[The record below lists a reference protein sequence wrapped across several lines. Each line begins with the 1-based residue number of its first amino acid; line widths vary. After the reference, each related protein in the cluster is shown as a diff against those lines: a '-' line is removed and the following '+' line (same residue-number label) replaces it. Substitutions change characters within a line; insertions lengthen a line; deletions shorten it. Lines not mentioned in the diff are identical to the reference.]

1 MRLASL
7 KRMIRVLRL
16 LFSTLLVAGLLA
28 PAAHAQSEPE
38 PGVTIDP
45 DSPAAKEYALP
56 VDSARKAAQGKA
68 TKKKSTD
75 KKAPLFGE
83 GVKPKSSSSKKSST
97 STSSSSGSATSG
109 SSSSSS
115 AGSGSSGDDS
125 TSSSTSKSSSDKKKS
140 STSDSAKTSGD
151 DAQPGTTTDDQATT
165 ATAPGSGDPPA
176 PAPQEVAQIAAQA
189 NQPTSGGG
197 VGTALIIGAIGL
209 AVLLAG
215 GLAGLAMRRR
225 GPGPGAGA

>member
-28 PAAHAQSEPE
+28 PAAHAQSKPE

-45 DSPAAKEYALP
+45 NSPAAKEYALP
-56 VDSARKAAQGKA
+56 VDSARKAAQGK

-83 GVKPKSSSSKKSST
+83 GVKPKSSSAKKSS
-97 STSSSSGSATSG
+97 SSATSG
-109 SSSSSS
+109 SSSSD
-115 AGSGSSGDDS
+115 AS
-125 TSSSTSKSSSDKKKS
+125 TSSSTSKSSSEKKKTKKKR
-140 STSDSAKTSGD
+140 STSDATKTSGA
-151 DAQPGTTTDDQATT
+151 DAQQSTTTDDQATT
-165 ATAPGSGDPPA
+165 ATAPGNEDPPA
-176 PAPQEVAQIAAQA
+176 PAPQDVAQIAAQA
-189 NQPTSGGG
+189 NRPTSGGG
-197 VGTALIIGAIGL
+197 IGTALIIGAIGL

-215 GLAGLAMRRR
+215 GLAGMAMRRR
-225 GPGPGAGA
+225 GPGADL